1 VEVATKVVVIKMQIK
16 TLIQNHSQR
25 SKQRYFAELPLNK
38 PLIMGI
44 LNVTPDSFTDG
55 GKFLDPLKAVRH
67 AEKLVDEGADIIDI
81 GGESTR
87 PGASSVDLE
96 EECRRILPVIKDV
109 VKLGTVVS
117 IDTQKSGVMRRAID
131 LGASIINDVSALE
144 GSDSRK
150 VISDSGVSV
159 VLMHKRGDPSSMMN
173 NIKYDNIIND
183 LMMYFS
189 KRIEKCLK
197 VGIARHQIAI
207 DPGFGFGKSRDQ
219 NLLIINNLR
228 QFRAHD
234 CPILVGLSR
243 KFGKHKG
250 ALERL
255 PESLAVAVNSVI
267 NGANIVRV
275 HDVAATKDALAAIRY
290 DHL

>member
-1 VEVATKVVVIKMQIK
+1 MQIK

-87 PGASSVDLE
+87 PGASSVNLE

-131 LGASIINDVSALE
+131 LGVSIINDVSALE

>member
-1 VEVATKVVVIKMQIK
+1 MQIK
-16 TLIQNHSQR
+16 TSTQNHNQR
-25 SKQRYFAELPLNK
+25 SKHRFFAELPLNK

-55 GKFLDPLKAVRH
+55 GKFLDPLTAIKH

-87 PGASSVDLE
+87 PGAISVDLE

-109 VKLGTVVS
+109 VSLGAAVS
-117 IDTQKSGVMRRAID
+117 IDTQKSNVMRRAID
-131 LGASIINDVSALE
+131 LGVSIINDVSALE
-144 GSDSRK
+144 SLDSRK

-159 VLMHKRGDPSSMMN
+159 ILMHKRGHPRSMME
-173 NIKYDNIIND
+173 NITYDNIIND
-183 LMMYFS
+183 LMTYFS
-189 KRIEKCLK
+189 KRIESCLEA
-197 VGIARHQIAI
+197 GIDKHQIAI

-219 NLLIINNLR
+219 NLLIIKNLW

-243 KFGKHKG
+243 KFGKHKD
-250 ALERL
+250 ALDRL
-255 PESLAVAVNSVI
+255 PESLAVVVNSVI
-267 NGANIVRV
+267 NGADIVRV
-275 HDVAATKDALAAIRY
+275 HDVAETKDALAAIRY
-290 DHL
+290 EHL